1 MNMAVSFSSTL
12 ALAQQERLT
21 RIAQARR
28 AVLEQHQPSPVPW
41 LSPCIERS
49 WRRCLGLGLDPHQQA
64 LFAPVSASGIR
75 EAIDRS
81 RPLREAASSVLR
93 SLTRAML
100 HTQHFAILTD
110 THGTVIEVFGPVDTQ
125 NPHARAIARVG
136 VDLSEAAVGTTAIGT
151 TLAEL
156 QPVWLHRGEH
166 FFDNTTVFSC
176 AGAPIFGSEG
186 YCVGML
192 DLTGVNVPE
201 QPALKHLVEQS
212 ARSIENH
219 LVLSQPHRV
228 LLRLNWPG
236 RVLGDDSDG
245 LVALSDEGYL
255 VGMNRAARAMLSLDP
270 RWGGQHHCTL
280 VFAVGP
286 ETLFDAALARRGPF
300 EVPLWTGLRL
310 QVLAQA
316 RLETHAP
323 HPQRKASTTTHGM
336 PLKDMETA
344 LIIKAVED
352 ARGNVQEAARAL
364 GISRATVYRK
374 LGKPKQSANK
384 HTC

>member
-1 MNMAVSFSSTL
+1 M
-12 ALAQQERLT
+12 LAQQERLT

-28 AVLEQHQPSPVPW
+28 VVLEQHQTDSAPW
-41 LSPCIERS
+41 LSPGIERS
-49 WRRCLGLGLDPHQQA
+49 WRRCLGLGLDPHQQ
-64 LFAPVSASGIR
+64 LMFTTVSASKMR
-75 EAIDRS
+75 EAIDNS
-81 RPLREAASSVLR
+81 RALREAASVVLR

-100 HTQHFAILTD
+100 HTQHFAILTNAE
-110 THGTVIEVFGPVDTQ
+110 GTVIDVFGPVDSH
-125 NPHARAIARVG
+125 NPHARAIARIG
-136 VDLSEAAVGTTAIGT
+136 VDLSEAAAGTTAIST

-166 FFDNTTVFSC
+166 FFENATVFSC
-176 AGAPIFGSEG
+176 AGAPIFGPDG

-212 ARSIENH
+212 ARGIENQ
-219 LVLSQPHRV
+219 LVLSQAYRV

-245 LVALSDEGYL
+245 LVVVSDEGYL
-255 VGMNRAARAMLSLDP
+255 VGMNRSAREMLSLGM
-270 RWGGQHHCTL
+270 RWDAYEHCSQ
-280 VFAVGP
+280 VFAMTP
-286 ETLFDAALARRGPF
+286 SALFDAASARRGPF

-310 QVLAQA
+310 QVLACT
-316 RLETHAP
+316 RLEPAT
-323 HPQRKASTTTHGM
+323 PQRKASVSTQTV
-336 PLKDMETA
+336 PLKDIETA

-352 ARGNVQEAARAL
+352 AHGNVQQAARVL

-374 LGKPKQSANK
+374 LGKPKQRI
-384 HTC
+384 T

>member
-1 MNMAVSFSSTL
+1 MNTVNTPSSF

-21 RIAQARR
+21 RIAHARR
-28 AVLEQHQPSPVPW
+28 AVLEQQQPNSAPG
-41 LSPCIERS
+41 LSPSIERS
-49 WRRCLGLGLDPHQQA
+49 WRRCLGLGLDPQQQVM
-64 LFAPVSASGIR
+64 FAPISNSGMR
-75 EAIDRS
+75 EAIERS
-81 RPLREAASSVLR
+81 RPLREAASTVLR

-110 THGTVIEVFGPVDTQ
+110 AHGTVIEVFGPVDSQ

-166 FFDNTTVFSC
+166 FFDNATVFSC
-176 AGAPIFGSEG
+176 AGAPIFGSDG

-212 ARSIENH
+212 ARSIENQ
-219 LVLSQPHRV
+219 LVLSQAHRV

-236 RVLGDDSDG
+236 RVLGDESDG
-245 LVALSDEGYL
+245 LVVVSDDGYL
-255 VGMNRAARAMLSLDP
+255 TGINRSAREMLSLGP
-270 RWGGQHHCTL
+270 RWGELTHCSQ
-280 VFAVGP
+280 VFAIAP
-286 ETLFDAALARRGPF
+286 QLLFDAASARRGPF
-300 EVPLWTGLRL
+300 ETPLWTGLRL

-316 RLETHAP
+316 RLEAHP
-323 HPQRKASTTTHGM
+323 PSPQRKSTTAAHGM
-336 PLKDMETA
+336 PLRDMETA

-374 LGKPKQSANK
+374 LGKPKQSVG
-384 HTC
+384 HSC